1 MHDKANQQINIDFK
15 KIRDEHL
22 CILSQNLGLSY
33 LSLSQYGS

>member
-1 MHDKANQQINIDFK
+1 MHNKVNQQIDIHFK
-15 KIRDEHL
+15 KIGDEYL